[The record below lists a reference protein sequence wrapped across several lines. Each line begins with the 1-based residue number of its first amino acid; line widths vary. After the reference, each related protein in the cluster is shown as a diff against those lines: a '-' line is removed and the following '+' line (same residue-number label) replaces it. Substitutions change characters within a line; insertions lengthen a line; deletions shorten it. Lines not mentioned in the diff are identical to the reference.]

1 MPHFHTAPRPLA
13 AERSSGLQGVVS
25 PPGDRLLSHLA
36 LVLGAVSRGE
46 TTIEG
51 LQESADVFATGRAL
65 QAFGVRILKH
75 GEVWRVAGLGVGG
88 LLEPQEPLHCSS
100 STTTL
105 QLCMG
110 LAGPLDFVTILAGDP
125 PLEARSQAG
134 LLAALAHFGVGVLDP
149 PPDRLP
155 FSLRGARLPTP
166 AHYRFPAPSAG
177 IKAAM
182 LLGALAIPGVTTLVE
197 PLPTHAQAED
207 MFRSFGAR
215 LAAGPGADGE
225 HQIEIEGLVELRA
238 RHVAIPG
245 DLSLAAT
252 IIVAALLV
260 PDSEVLL
267 EGVLVSPSRLA
278 LVEILRDMGGQIDI
292 VRPGRLPGG
301 EPMADIRVLHSPL
314 RGIAVPPERLAWLA
328 DEFPLLAVAA
338 ACAEGET
345 SLEGL
350 AALLDRDS
358 DQVAAVIA
366 GLAANGV
373 AAQRDGDRLAIAGT
387 GRVRGRGRV
396 LTHADAALAMAF
408 LVLGMAA
415 DEQVTVDDQSAIA
428 HIYPRF
434 IDDFEA
440 LGARFLRFT

>member
-1 MPHFHTAPRPLA
+1 MPQFYTAPRPLA
-13 AERSSGLQGVVS
+13 AERSNGLQGIIS

-36 LVLGAVSRGE
+36 LVLGAVARGE

-65 QAFGVRILKH
+65 QAYGARILKH
-75 GEVWRVAGLGVGG
+75 GDIWRVAGLGVGG
-88 LLEPQEPLHCSS
+88 LLEPREPLQFSS
-100 STTTL
+100 STTAL
-105 QLCMG
+105 QLSMG
-110 LAGPLDFVTILAGDP
+110 LAGPLDFVTSCTGDP
-125 PLEARSQAG
+125 PLLARSQAA
-134 LLAALAHFGVGVLDP
+134 LLAALAHFGVGVLEP
-149 PPDRLP
+149 PRDRLP

-166 AHYRFPAPSAG
+166 AHYRFAAPSAA

-182 LLGALAIPGVTTLVE
+182 LFGALAVPGVTTLVE
-197 PLPTHAQAED
+197 PLPAHAQAED

-215 LAAGPGADGE
+215 LATGPNAEGE
-225 HQIEIEGLVELRA
+225 PQIEIEGLAELRA

-245 DLSLAAT
+245 DLSLAANV
-252 IIVAALLV
+252 IVAALVV

-267 EGVLVSPSRLA
+267 ESVLVSPSRLA
-278 LVEILRDMGGQIDI
+278 LIEILRDMGGQIDI

-301 EPMADIRVLHSPL
+301 EPMADIRVMHSPL
-314 RGIAVPPERLAWLA
+314 RGIAVPPERLARLA

-345 SLEGL
+345 SIEGL

-358 DQVAAVIA
+358 DQVAGVIA

-373 AAQRDGDRLAIAGT
+373 TAQRHDDRLAIAGT
-387 GRVRGRGRV
+387 GKVRGRGRV